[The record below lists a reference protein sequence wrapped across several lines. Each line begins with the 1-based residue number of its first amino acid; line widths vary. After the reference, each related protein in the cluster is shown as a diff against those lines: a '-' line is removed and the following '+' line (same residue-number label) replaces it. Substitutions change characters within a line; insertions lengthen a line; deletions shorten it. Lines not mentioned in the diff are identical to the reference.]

1 MDHRS
6 TALCTFSSPLSLSR
20 LSALL
25 IRATLTCV
33 FATGLCLFLDQ
44 HCAFPSSNFCYR
56 LKCFFPWFQARL
68 SREQVCVQFVAFG
81 VAQHRLLSSCCV
93 SVGVLLGAL
102 AGALIGVATAS
113 GVVRGSISGA
123 ISGAL
128 SSVEV
133 VEDSLAIWRNNGSG
147 QWSILYLV
155 SDMIQ
160 SSISKHSFDRC
171 FGFFETEI
179 LYSLMSGRLVNEKVD
194 TPSRFCK
201 ADMFSLCLLLAKGF
215 GHGEQ
220 LCALS
225 APFLEVLDDI
235 FEAGGGGTKG
245 MPKASVDKLP
255 KINIHVED
263 CVDAR
268 SESISCAVCLQ
279 EFQAGEAART
289 LPQCQ
294 HIFHLPCIDSW
305 LIRHGSCPLC
315 RHNFSEAYLVQ

>member
-1 MDHRS
+1 MDHIS
-6 TALCTFSSPLSLSR
+6 TALRTFSSPLSLSR

-33 FATGLCLFLDQ
+33 FAT
-44 HCAFPSSNFCYR
+44 
-56 LKCFFPWFQARL
+56 
-68 SREQVCVQFVAFG
+68 
-81 VAQHRLLSSCCV
+81 
-93 SVGVLLGAL
+93 VGVLLGAL

-160 SSISKHSFDRC
+160 SSILKHSFDRC

-179 LYSLMSGRLVNEKVD
+179 LYSLMSGRL
-194 TPSRFCK
+194 
-201 ADMFSLCLLLAKGF
+201 
-215 GHGEQ
+215 Q

>member
-1 MDHRS
+1 MDHSS
-6 TALCTFSSPLSLSR
+6 TAVCTFSSPLSLSR

-33 FATGLCLFLDQ
+33 VAT
-44 HCAFPSSNFCYR
+44 
-56 LKCFFPWFQARL
+56 
-68 SREQVCVQFVAFG
+68 
-81 VAQHRLLSSCCV
+81 
-93 SVGVLLGAL
+93 VGVLLGAL

-113 GVVRGSISGA
+113 GVLRGSISGA

-147 QWSILYLV
+147 QWSILYL
-155 SDMIQ
+155 
-160 SSISKHSFDRC
+160 
-171 FGFFETEI
+171 TEI
-179 LYSLMSGRLVNEKVD
+179 VYSLMSGRVVNEWK
-194 TPSRFCK
+194 
-201 ADMFSLCLLLAKGF
+201 
-215 GHGEQ
+215 

-225 APFLEVLDDI
+225 APLLEVLDDI
-235 FEAGGGGTKG
+235 FEAGGGDGAKG

-279 EFQAGEAART
+279 AGEAART
-289 LPQCQ
+289 LPQCH

-305 LIRHGSCPLC
+305 LAHKAWFLSTMQ
-315 RHNFSEAYLVQ
+315 A

>member
-1 MDHRS
+1 MDHSS

-33 FATGLCLFLDQ
+33 FAT
-44 HCAFPSSNFCYR
+44 
-56 LKCFFPWFQARL
+56 
-68 SREQVCVQFVAFG
+68 
-81 VAQHRLLSSCCV
+81 
-93 SVGVLLGAL
+93 VGVLLGAL

-147 QWSILYLV
+147 QWSILYL
-155 SDMIQ
+155 
-160 SSISKHSFDRC
+160 
-171 FGFFETEI
+171 
-179 LYSLMSGRLVNEKVD
+179 
-194 TPSRFCK
+194 
-201 ADMFSLCLLLAKGF
+201 
-215 GHGEQ
+215 

>member
-1 MDHRS
+1 MRLNILSFLYTTLCWAAAVSLRLYRELKPWITLALLYARS
-6 TALCTFSSPLSLSR
+6 LLLFLCRDYLLFSSVPPSPASSPQVYACSLIGTVHFLR
-20 LSALL
+20 PTSA
-25 IRATLTCV
+25 TV
-33 FATGLCLFLDQ
+33 F
-44 HCAFPSSNFCYR
+44 
-56 LKCFFPWFQARL
+56 KCFFPWFQACL

-160 SSISKHSFDRC
+160 SSFSKHSFDRC

-201 ADMFSLCLLLAKGF
+201 ADLFSLCLLLAKGF

-279 EFQAGEAART
+279 VRLV
-289 LPQCQ
+289 LPGLS
-294 HIFHLPCIDSW
+294 HI
-305 LIRHGSCPLC
+305 
-315 RHNFSEAYLVQ
+315 